1 MKYDLEEEKKVR
13 RRLEISIKKFM
24 KSNNFIWEETFI
36 QVYYQ
41 GFKFDNMF
49 NLQICVVL
57 FKIKL

>member
-13 RRLEISIKKFM
+13 RQLEISIKKFM

-41 GFKFDNMF
+41 GFKFDKY
-49 NLQICVVL
+49 V
-57 FKIKL
+57 